1 MNTTIINH
9 RGEDIAPQTSPSDEI
24 IKALESKIEGQ
35 KNSIIHYRNMI
46 SEFQDALV
54 EAVVCQDIPR
64 EVGRFFADI
73 FGMSPTRTVSWS
85 AGVSIDG
92 TMEIDLFD
100 DDDDLAHKIEHMDVS
115 VDGIDAA
122 DYDVT
127 NIEIYNVE
135 VADAY

>member
-35 KNSIIHYRNMI
+35 KDSIIHYRNII

-54 EAVVCQDIPR
+54 EAIVCQDIPR
-64 EVGRFFADI
+64 EIGRVFADI
-73 FGMSPTRTVSWS
+73 FGMSLTRTVSWS
-85 AGVSIDG
+85 ADASIQG
-92 TMEIDLFD
+92 TMQVDLFD
-100 DDDDLAHKIEHMDVS
+100 DDDTERKIERMDVS
-115 VDGIDAA
+115 VDGIDAD

-127 NIEIYNVE
+127 NIDIYNVE
-135 VADAY
+135 VRDEY

>member
-85 AGVSIDG
+85 AEATIQG
-92 TMEIDLFD
+92 TMQVDLFD
-100 DDDDLAHKIEHMDVS
+100 DDDTERKIERMDVS
-115 VDGIDAA
+115 VDGIDAD

-127 NIEIYNVE
+127 NIDIYNVE
-135 VADAY
+135 VRDEY

>member
-54 EAVVCQDIPR
+54 EAVVCSDIPR
-64 EVGRFFADI
+64 EVGRVFADI
-73 FGMSPTRTVSWS
+73 LGLSPTRTVSW
-85 AGVSIDG
+85 AADVRIEG
-92 TMEIDLFD
+92 TMEVDLFD
-100 DDDDLAHKIEHMDVS
+100 NDDDPGHKVERMDIS
-115 VDGIDAA
+115 VDSIDAN

-127 NIEIYNVE
+127 NIDIYNVE
-135 VADAY
+135 VSDAY